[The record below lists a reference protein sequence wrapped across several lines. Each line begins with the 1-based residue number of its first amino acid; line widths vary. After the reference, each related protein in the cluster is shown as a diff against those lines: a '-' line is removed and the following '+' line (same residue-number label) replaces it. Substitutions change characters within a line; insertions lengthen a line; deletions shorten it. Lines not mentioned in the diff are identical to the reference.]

1 MDSGQTRLSSLIEAL
16 TNIVIG
22 YGINYVANLLI
33 FPLFNMH
40 ISLKDNLLMGL
51 IFTVISVVRSYFL
64 RRYFNA
70 HLTNASKTLAAKWEA
85 FRHGEN
91 ATTNSTGPR

>member
-1 MDSGQTRLSSLIEAL
+1 MNQTKLSSLIEAL

-51 IFTVISVVRSYFL
+51 IFTVISVVRSYCL
-64 RRYFNA
+64 RRWFNA
-70 HLTNASKTLAAKWEA
+70 HLSDAAKSIAAWWEKRKA
-85 FRHGEN
+85 
-91 ATTNSTGPR
+91 

>member
-40 ISLKDNLLMGL
+40 ISLKDNLIMGL

-70 HLTNASKTLAAKWEA
+70 HLTNAAQSLAAKWESFKEA
-85 FRHGEN
+85 YEN
-91 ATTNSTGPR
+91 ATHSKSP